1 MHAGACALAADVR
14 ACVGQG
20 HALFTRQA
28 GSSDPCP
35 LVDFDGGWNSFFAGA
50 YGLPAGV
57 TVAQRFGAPFDYS
70 FSDATFTICVLALD
84 EIGAT
89 SNKVPRPAPSVRCAI
104 AAHCLMASLHLSFL
118 REPECFWPC
127 LTPIANS
134 CFTIWWSWKV
144 LLFFLFLLDYRRP
157 TGMWHGE
164 VFNPVTAMQL
174 ALALTL
180 CNRAAGSHQPV
191 HQPCPGQRCCRPG
204 DERNCAVY
212 CGGEP

>member
-118 REPECFWPC
+118 REPRM
-127 LTPIANS
+127 S
-134 CFTIWWSWKV
+134 
-144 LLFFLFLLDYRRP
+144 
-157 TGMWHGE
+157 
-164 VFNPVTAMQL
+164 L
-174 ALALTL
+174 ALPHTDRKQLFHYLVVLEGLAIFFIL
-180 CNRAAGSHQPV
+180 A
-191 HQPCPGQRCCRPG
+191 
-204 DERNCAVY
+204 
-212 CGGEP
+212 